1 VRRCRIRSLV
11 ALLLFMGSMGAMSL
25 APATARADGARS
37 TLSEEDPLFERRPI
51 GHEADAEHESKH
63 ALPCRPT
70 VTCTADIVPAG
81 DLEIESG
88 VVSRKQRT
96 GFTLSAP
103 LLVKYSLSHEVQF
116 QLGGNTLTAIR
127 TQKRSTYFDNAV
139 GGLKLHIVDQTDK
152 RPSLALSGSL
162 SVPTFKADGYERA
175 YNGVFTAYATKDFG
189 PIHLD
194 LNLGVNAAGFDKVA
208 TGQGYAALAVET
220 EFTTEFGAIVEGY
233 VFSDAMPYVP
243 EDAGI
248 VFALTHS
255 PEPWLVF
262 DVGGDVSLYQSTRV
276 YSTFFGMTVIPATF
290 GRP

>member
-1 VRRCRIRSLV
+1 
-11 ALLLFMGSMGAMSL
+11 MG
-25 APATARADGARS
+25 TAGVVHADGARS
-37 TLSEEDPLFERRPI
+37 TLSEEDPLFERRPL
-51 GHEADAEHESKH
+51 GHEADAEHQSKH

-70 VTCTADIVPAG
+70 ITCTADIVPAG

-96 GFTLSAP
+96 GFTLGAP
-103 LLVKYSLSHEVQF
+103 VLLKYSMSHELQL
-116 QLGGNTLTAIR
+116 QLGGNTLTAVR

-139 GGLKLHIVDQTDK
+139 GGLKVHIVDQTEK
-152 RPSLALSGSL
+152 RPSLAVSAAL
-162 SVPTFKADGYERA
+162 SVPTFRADGYERA

-194 LNLGVNAAGFDKVA
+194 LNLGVNAAGIDKVA
-208 TGQGYAALAVET
+208 TGQGYAALAAET

-248 VFALTHS
+248 VFAFTHS
-255 PEPWLVF
+255 PRSWLVF
-262 DVGGDVSLYQSTRV
+262 DAGGDISLYMSTRV
-276 YSTFFGMTVIPATF
+276 YSTFFGATF
-290 GRP
+290 IPVAFGHPE

>member
-1 VRRCRIRSLV
+1 MFRRFVVLIVR
-11 ALLLFMGSMGAMSL
+11 L
-25 APATARADGARS
+25 AIAASILGTAGVGRADGARS

-51 GHEADAEHESKH
+51 GHEADSEHESKH

-81 DLEIESG
+81 DLEVESG

-103 LLVKYSLSHEVQF
+103 LLMKYSVSHELQI

-139 GGLKLHIVDQTDK
+139 GGLKVHIVDQTDK
-152 RPSLALSGSL
+152 RPSLALSGAI
-162 SVPTFKADGYERA
+162 SVPTFRADGYERA
-175 YNGVFTAYATKDFG
+175 YNGIFTAYATKDFG

-194 LNLGVNAAGFDKVA
+194 LNLGVNAAGIDKIA
-208 TGQGYAALAVET
+208 TGQGYAALAAET
-220 EFTTEFGAIVEGY
+220 EFTTEFGAILEGY
-233 VFSDAMPYVP
+233 IFSDAQPYVA

-248 VFALTHS
+248 VFAFTHS
-255 PEPWLVF
+255 PKPWLVF
-262 DVGGDVSLYQSTRV
+262 DAGADVSLYQSTRV
-276 YSTFFGMTVIPATF
+276 YSTFFGVTFIPLTL
-290 GRP
+290 GHD